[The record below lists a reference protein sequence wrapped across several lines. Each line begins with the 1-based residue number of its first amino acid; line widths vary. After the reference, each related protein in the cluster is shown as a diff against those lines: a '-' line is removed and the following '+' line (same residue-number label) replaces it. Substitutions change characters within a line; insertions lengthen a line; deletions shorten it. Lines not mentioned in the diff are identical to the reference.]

1 MSKLKSQA
9 AFFERYNI
17 KEDEFKKTGLTWEML
32 SEIYDDYAK
41 RTSNLEDVAASL
53 FRSLSKMEYVHS
65 VRYRVKNAE
74 HLIEKII
81 RKKMEN
87 PEREITVDTYLTEI
101 TDLIGIRVLHLF
113 KDEWSAIHQ
122 NILNTWDLKE
132 QVVAY
137 YRTGDDIR
145 VFEENACT
153 PKEHRSG
160 YRSIHYTIKCQLTK
174 LETYAEVQVRT
185 IFEEAWSEI
194 DHTVR
199 YPYDMNNPLLGQ
211 YLLIFNRLAG
221 SADEMGSFILN
232 LRNYFQKIQEENQ
245 KINQEKEKA
254 TQQLQETINKLKI
267 SDKEKKNL
275 ERKLNQIQQS
285 EISTRF
291 RTEPDPMP
299 WMKAYNSFDNI
310 FKVMERIDFKSKIFD
325 DFADVPEGS
334 FKKKIKK

>member
-17 KEDEFKKTGLTWEML
+17 KEDEFKKTGLTWEIL
-32 SEIYDDYAK
+32 SEIYDDYTE
-41 RTSNLEDVAASL
+41 RISNLEDVAASL

-65 VRYRVKNAE
+65 VRYRIKNAE

-87 PEREITVDTYLTEI
+87 PEREITVNTYLTEI

-113 KDEWSAIHQ
+113 KDEWSAIHR

-199 YPYDMNNPLLGQ
+199 YPYDMDNPLLGQ

-254 TQQLQETINKLKI
+254 TQQLQEAINQLEI
-267 SDKEKKNL
+267 SEKEKKNL
-275 ERKLNQIQQS
+275 ERKLNQIQQPQRNAR
-285 EISTRF
+285 I
-291 RTEPDPMP
+291 RTDLNPMP
-299 WMKAYNSFDNI
+299 WMNSFDSM
-310 FKVMERIDFKSKIFD
+310 FKAMEAVTFTSKLFD
-325 DFADVPEGS
+325 DFANVPEGS